1 MCRNKNYKNSGIKTG
16 TFSNGIHCVF
26 YTRPKIKSFK
36 NSNNLCVSKLK
47 MGFLESFNKKEDINK
62 KESSSSN
69 LDEMPPPPLPSKEQT
84 DKKKE
89 DKDKSNL
96 VEKSDPIPPPPQMKK
111 QVASEPILPKEPVKT
126 EESLIQAS
134 PDKQTPTEQPPKKEE
149 ERSKPITA
157 PETSPEPKLTPTPE
171 QLTPFTE
178 KSMPNQFSPQIQGIT
193 QPELQKTP
201 QQAQQS
207 VTVPETLPKMPSL
220 SIEPETKEQSSYTF
234 TQEIPTTEEIPY
246 FSNVKVKESKDE
258 FEELFNLPIIDMEED
273 AESYGRFKYRDL
285 KKPLFIRTDNYSQIL
300 TNIDTMK
307 TYVEESSDKISMLNN
322 LKRNADIEH
331 KKYKQVLEDVQ
342 RKLIYIDRV
351 LFDS

>member
-1 MCRNKNYKNSGIKTG
+1 
-16 TFSNGIHCVF
+16 
-26 YTRPKIKSFK
+26 
-36 NSNNLCVSKLK
+36 
-47 MGFLESFNKKEDINK
+47 MGFLESFNKKEDVVK

-84 DKKKE
+84 KKKE
-89 DKDKSNL
+89 VAKDNRNL
-96 VEKSDPIPPPPQMKK
+96 EEKSDPTPPPPQMKK
-111 QVASEPILPKEPVKT
+111 PEAPEPNLPKKPVKV
-126 EESLIQAS
+126 EEHLMQPS
-134 PDKQTPTEQPPKKEE
+134 PAKQMPAEQPPKKQE

-157 PETSPEPKLTPTPE
+157 PETSPEPQLTPTPG
-171 QLTPFTE
+171 QPTPFTE
-178 KSMPNQFSPQIQGIT
+178 KPVPNQFSPPKQDIV
-193 QPELQKTP
+193 QPELQTTS
-201 QQAQQS
+201 QQAQQI

-234 TQEIPTTEEIPY
+234 IQQSPATDEIPY
-246 FSNVKVKESKDE
+246 FSNVNIEKPKDE
-258 FEELFNLPIIDMEED
+258 FEELFNLPVIDMEED
-273 AESYGRFKYRDL
+273 TESYGRFKYRDL
-285 KKPLFIRTDNYSQIL
+285 KKPLFIRTDHYSQIL

-307 TYVEESSDKISMLNN
+307 NYVEESSDKISMLNN